1 MNYSKDDLAVIAL
14 NSIPILTE
22 RRRFELLSAVESPR
36 FLFDRKK
43 LLPLLIETEQSDVYN
58 RIGEALCEEYALAAA
73 SSCEKKGYVAV
84 PYTHERYPF
93 SLRQSECFPLVLY
106 AAGRLELLQSRFFC
120 VVGSRRTLPN
130 ILKVTESLSEELSAH
145 FTVLTGVAE
154 GGDYA
159 AAQGALSSGNVACM
173 LAGGFETASLKQLH
187 REVVKKGLLI
197 SPFPPT
203 LPTQK
208 FMYRVRNRFMASL
221 AEGVLIVSAG
231 KVSGA
236 LITGECALEM
246 GKFTYAFPYTVGSSS
261 GEGCN
266 ALLKKGAYPTENIL
280 DILPDFGINL
290 SKESSSVPLTA
301 EERLVLT
308 SLAEREEL
316 HRSEIARE
324 SNLGE
329 AELSAVLSALEI
341 KNLIVRTGGNK
352 YRPV

>member
-1 MNYSKDDLAVIAL
+1 MNYTEDDLAVIAL
-14 NSIPILTE
+14 NSIPLLTE
-22 RRRFELLSAVESPR
+22 RRRWELLSALESPR
-36 FLFDRKK
+36 FLFDPKK
-43 LLPLLIETEQSDVYN
+43 LRPLLIETEKSDVYN
-58 RIGEALCEEYALAAA
+58 SISDALCKEYAVEVVT
-73 SSCEKKGYVAV
+73 SYEKKGYFAI
-84 PYTHERYPF
+84 PYTSENYPA
-93 SLRQSECFPLVLY
+93 SLKRSEYFPPVLY
-106 AAGRLELLQSRFFC
+106 AMGRMELLKSKFFC
-120 VVGSRRTLPN
+120 IVGSRRTLPN
-130 ILKVTESLSEELSAH
+130 ILKVTESLSKELSAH

-159 AAQGALSSGNVACM
+159 AAQGALEKGNVACM
-173 LAGGFETASLKQLH
+173 LAGGFDTVSLKQLH
-187 REVVKKGLLI
+187 REVAKRGLLL
-197 SPFPPT
+197 SPFPPN

-208 FMYRVRNRFMASL
+208 FLYRVRNRTMASL
-221 AEGVLIVSAG
+221 SEGILVVSAG

-236 LITGECALEM
+236 LITGEYGLEM
-246 GKFTYAFPYTVGSSS
+246 GKFTYAFPYTIGSAS

-290 SKESSSVPLTA
+290 SKERSAVPLTR
-301 EERLVLT
+301 EEQLVLAR
-308 SLAEREEL
+308 LAEREEL

-324 SNLGE
+324 TNLEE